1 MEQKRI
7 FMRRFLLNGVTMFGI
22 GVLLMFL
29 PSYIQNGEL
38 VRTLHLQS
46 GGTALVVVGG
56 IEALWF
62 GGKLIFT
69 PHPNGKYHQGLH
81 HVSLKTCGEEQFQQT
96 VAFYRDVLGC
106 PVVRAWGE
114 GEGSGAMLDL
124 GGALLEVTA
133 NGAPGLEKGFFGHIA
148 FAAKNVDTLTERV
161 RQTGRPVFLAPAD
174 KNLGGV
180 WPIRVAFCKG
190 PAGED
195 IAFFQDRS

>member
-7 FMRRFLLNGVTMFGI
+7 FMRRLLLNGVTMFGI

-46 GGTALVVVGG
+46 CGTALVVVGG

-81 HVSLKTCGEEQFQQT
+81 HVSLKTCGEEQFQ
-96 VAFYRDVLGC
+96 
-106 PVVRAWGE
+106 
-114 GEGSGAMLDL
+114 
-124 GGALLEVTA
+124 
-133 NGAPGLEKGFFGHIA
+133 
-148 FAAKNVDTLTERV
+148 
-161 RQTGRPVFLAPAD
+161 
-174 KNLGGV
+174 
-180 WPIRVAFCKG
+180 
-190 PAGED
+190 
-195 IAFFQDRS
+195 